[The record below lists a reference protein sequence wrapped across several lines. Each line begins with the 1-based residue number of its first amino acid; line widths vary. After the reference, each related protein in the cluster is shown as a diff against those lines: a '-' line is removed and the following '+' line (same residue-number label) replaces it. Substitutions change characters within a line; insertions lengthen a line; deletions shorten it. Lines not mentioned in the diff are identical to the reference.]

1 MFKSY
6 PTKIDTPRRM
16 ARKNERAKVFVH
28 NKKASKLR
36 RKELRL
42 ARKQFSAE

>member
-6 PTKIDTPRRM
+6 PTKTDTPRRM
-16 ARKNERAKVFVH
+16 VRKNERRKVFVH

-36 RKELRL
+36 RKEARL
-42 ARKQFSAE
+42 ARKQFREE